1 MISSSTSIIAALT
14 MDDVFYQ
21 ITGMGVVFACLVFL
35 SLILTVSGKVAVS
48 LDEKR
53 KAKAAAAQAAA
64 AAAAAAA
71 APATT
76 TAAAAAPAVSA
87 EPTPAEVAALAA
99 GIYNTA
105 RSNVTP
111 EVVAAI
117 AAAVRVTLGSETR
130 ILDIQPSGTSF
141 AHGGRAAIMTS
152 HFPKKG

>member
-1 MISSSTSIIAALT
+1 MISSSTSIIALS
-14 MDDVFYQ
+14 MDDVYYQ

-48 LDEKR
+48 MDEAK
-53 KAKAAAAQAAA
+53 KAKAAAAKAAAEAAA
-64 AAAAAAA
+64 AQLSASSP
-71 APATT
+71 APVAT
-76 TAAAAAPAVSA
+76 TAAAAST

-105 RSNVTP
+105 RSSVTP

-130 ILDIQPSGTSF
+130 ILEIKPSGTSY
-141 AHGGRAAIMTS
+141 AHGGRAAIMSS
-152 HFPKKG
+152 HFPKKS